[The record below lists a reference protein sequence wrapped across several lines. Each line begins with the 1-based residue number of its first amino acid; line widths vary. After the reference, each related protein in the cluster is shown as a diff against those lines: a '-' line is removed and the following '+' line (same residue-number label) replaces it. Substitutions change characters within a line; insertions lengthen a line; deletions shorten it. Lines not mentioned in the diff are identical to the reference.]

1 MASDSQPR
9 AVFTFGDY
17 ELDCRSHELRKRG
30 RTLRV
35 QQQQFQVL
43 SMLVSAAGAVVTRDE
58 LRERIWNRDTFVDFD
73 RAINKAVHRL
83 RQVLNDDIA
92 RPRFIET
99 VPKCGYRFVAPIASR
114 RSHLRCIGTNDVSEI
129 LLKARHFWNRRTVK
143 DLRRSLDYFRR
154 AIEKQPECTDAWAG
168 LADTY
173 VMLGH
178 FGLQRPDDAFP
189 AAKTA
194 ALRAL
199 DLDGASAEAHT
210 TLGEIHK
217 LYEWNWDAAERSYRR
232 AIELNP
238 DYVVAHHWYAQL
250 LAVGARHEEALAEIE
265 AARRCDL
272 LSVPVNAFVAYVWL
286 EGREYQRAI
295 AAADDARELDANA
308 PLPYL
313 LLGRAYAK
321 CEDFQNAIRAFR
333 TAARLAGVVPLIEAN
348 LGYAYARAG
357 LRPLAARILERLRRA
372 RFAPQASAMELG
384 LVSLGLGD
392 KDAAMAALEE
402 AHRTRAVR
410 MLAITD
416 PFYSELAGE
425 PRYRELVARLGLPL
439 RT

>member
-1 MASDSQPR
+1 MAFDSHPR
-9 AVFTFGDY
+9 AVFTFGHY

-30 RTLRV
+30 RKLRL
-35 QQQQFQVL
+35 QQQPFQVL
-43 SMLVSAAGAVVTRDE
+43 AILLAAAGAAVTRDE
-58 LRERIWNRDTFVDFD
+58 LRERIWDRDTFVDFE

-83 RQVLNDDIA
+83 RQLLNDDSA

-99 VPKCGYRFVAPIASR
+99 VPNCGYRFVAPIASR
-114 RSHLRCIGTNDVSEI
+114 QSHLRFGRNDVSEI

-154 AIEKQPECTDAWAG
+154 AIEKQPDCGDAWAG

-189 AAKTA
+189 AAKAA

-199 DLDGASAEAHT
+199 DLDGAAAEAHT

-232 AIELNP
+232 AIDLDP
-238 DYVVAHHWYAQL
+238 DYAVAHHWYAQL
-250 LAVGARHEEALAEIE
+250 LAVRARHEEAVAEIE
-265 AARRCDL
+265 AARRCDP

-286 EGREYQRAI
+286 EGRQYQRAI
-295 AAADDARELDANA
+295 AAAEDARELDTNA

-357 LRPLAARILERLRRA
+357 LRPQATRILERLRRT

-384 LVSLGLGD
+384 LVWLGLGD
-392 KDAAMAALEE
+392 KDAAMAALED
-402 AHRTRAVR
+402 AYRTRALR
-410 MLAITD
+410 MPAIAD

-439 RT
+439 RI